1 MCRAPGACVG
11 ERTAGAQPGS
21 DGPGGGR
28 LGVSVSEGCRL
39 RADPGA
45 WKQGARVSGGAP
57 PGGAPAPCGWC
68 APPGLGLLAA
78 GRLVAC
84 AEQQFSGLLLAILG
98 GDCVRPAWRVGREGL
113 GGHPL
118 DQEVGP
124 DSQAPSAPGLQT
136 DSLRQ
141 TQAASGPGLCA
152 GAWEPRE
159 VPGALAEGGGGGGWF
174 FTPESEAGG
183 AGPVTW
189 PWGGAW
195 EPVLAESCPT
205 TNQLLT
211 DRASPDPLSHAHGHQ
226 CPPLLA
232 GHGPS
237 RPGLCVRPFPLACE
251 PRRPSAAHRCVRGG
265 QGRGAVHPAD
275 LQPL

>member
-1 MCRAPGACVG
+1 MGPLQVALRRPV
-11 ERTAGAQPGS
+11 AG
-21 DGPGGGR
+21 GPRQGWGFW
-28 LGVSVSEGCRL
+28 L
-39 RADPGA
+39 RGA
-45 WKQGARVSGGAP
+45 WWPVLSSSSRGSCWRFWEVTACGP
-57 PGGAPAPCGWC
+57 PGG
-68 APPGLGLLAA
+68 
-78 GRLVAC
+78 
-84 AEQQFSGLLLAILG
+84 S
-98 GDCVRPAWRVGREGL
+98 VGRAW
-113 GGHPL
+113 GGGIPL
-118 DQEVGP
+118 TRNWVLT
-124 DSQAPSAPGLQT
+124 SQAPSAPGLQT
-136 DSLRQ
+136 DSLR
-141 TQAASGPGLCA
+141 TDSGCLWAGPVRP

-211 DRASPDPLSHAHGHQ
+211 DRASPDPLSHAHGRQ